1 MWMHL
6 AVSGRCQLV
15 PGVTA
20 ETGTPTRVPA
30 WPALDSGAK
39 LHTAESAGHTVQR
52 APSVPAPPL
61 PTFHKGSL
69 SRGPSSQYP
78 GPGVR
83 GGWKDEGAGSFS
95 KEKRKQEE
103 AHHGSTGSE
112 DLQKAPQVRTP
123 H

>member
-1 MWMHL
+1 MWMYL
-6 AVSGRCQLV
+6 AVSGRCQFV

-20 ETGTPTRVPA
+20 ETGTPAHVPA

-52 APSVPAPPL
+52 APSVPTPPP
-61 PTFHKGSL
+61 PTFRTGSL

-83 GGWKDEGAGSFS
+83 GGGKDGGAGSFS
-95 KEKRKQEE
+95 KEKKKQEE

-112 DLQKAPQVRTP
+112 DLQAPQVRTS